1 MRGFALFLLDQESS
15 GNHCKLQKKQREVDS
30 SMDIVKRSHFYQ
42 KCIFAVKG
50 GLKPAVK
57 TLLSGEK
64 MKRPNGPKSLGWRR
78 CEGQKLK
85 GAVLAEVRTFQ
96 RVGSHVAVRN
106 PTQAPRL
113 PGSVFTRL
121 ADELSVAP
129 LLHGTTDRLSEELA
143 AKKKNSLASHQPGFH
158 LRFVHERPGIGG
170 SLHRVISESCG
181 LKFRFALTL

>member
-1 MRGFALFLLDQESS
+1 
-15 GNHCKLQKKQREVDS
+15 
-30 SMDIVKRSHFYQ
+30 
-42 KCIFAVKG
+42 
-50 GLKPAVK
+50 
-57 TLLSGEK
+57 
-64 MKRPNGPKSLGWRR
+64 MKRPHGPKSLGWRR

-143 AKKKNSLASHQPGFH
+143 AKKKKNSLASHQAGFH
-158 LRFVHERPGIGG
+158 LRFVHERPRDWRQPALSYQRELQAKVQVCSDAVRLRRAQIVCSAAALASSLFIGVDQ
-170 SLHRVISESCG
+170 SRLFTIWVITHHAHLME
-181 LKFRFALTL
+181 LALFYIF